1 MSSIRNN
8 KDIIICLFIIIIII
22 IRYKTIKETLIPK
35 KNLQLLGV
43 NRFQNNKNIDR
54 SETNIKCPL
63 IFLYKETNPNF
74 TIIIINNRKDK
85 KKKKRL
91 FGSTD

>member
-8 KDIIICLFIIIIII
+8 KDIIICLFIIIIIIIIII

-43 NRFQNNKNIDR
+43 TID
-54 SETNIKCPL
+54 SK
-63 IFLYKETNPNF
+63 
-74 TIIIINNRKDK
+74 IIR
-85 KKKKRL
+85 
-91 FGSTD
+91 T